1 MIIVIG
7 LMVCG
12 IILGQIF
19 KNKNLFFIPKLLNY
33 AIYLLLLLLGISI
46 GANDH
51 VMNHLDTIGWNA
63 LLITLAA
70 TMGSVLCAWGIYRLY
85 FMHTK

>member
-1 MIIVIG
+1 MVIVIG

-51 VMNHLDTIGWNA
+51 VMNHLDTIGWDA

>member
-1 MIIVIG
+1 MVIVIG

-51 VMNHLDTIGWNA
+51 VMNHLDTIGWDA
-63 LLITLAA
+63 LLITLVA
-70 TMGSVLCAWGIYRLY
+70 TMGSVLCVWGIYRLY

>member
-1 MIIVIG
+1 MVIVIG

-51 VMNHLDTIGWNA
+51 VMNHLDTIGWDA
-63 LLITLAA
+63 LLITLVA

>member
-1 MIIVIG
+1 MVIVIG

-51 VMNHLDTIGWNA
+51 VMNHLDTIGWDA

-85 FMHTK
+85 FIHTK